1 VEDRLKRGLKKL
13 REVDGKAGEDIANN
27 MNDIFPDFV
36 KYMIEYV
43 WGDIYSRDILDL
55 KSKEMAVV
63 AALTAMGNTEP
74 QLKVHING
82 ALNVGCTINEI
93 KEIILQMTA
102 YSGFPACIN
111 AMNVLKNLLKERE
124 NQGIK
129 DCIGE
134 EPTNKV
140 LPTERYEVG
149 LKELC
154 ELDSHQEEL
163 LNETYKDISPDL
175 VQLIICGQAD
185 IMARDNLNRRL
196 RELSTISALAAL
208 GTAGPQ
214 LKFHINAGINIGLT
228 ADDIKEIMLLISVYS
243 GFPKAINGTNALK
256 EVLTERSI
264 KGAGLEIE

>member
-1 VEDRLKRGLKKL
+1 MEDRLKRGLKKL
-13 REVDGKAGEDIANN
+13 LEVDGKAGDDVVNS
-27 MNDIFPDFV
+27 MNDIFPDLV

-43 WGDIYSRDILDL
+43 WGDIYSRNILDL

-63 AALTAMGNTEP
+63 AALTAMGNAKP

-93 KEIILQMTA
+93 KEIILQMSA
-102 YSGFPACIN
+102 YAGFPASIN
-111 AMNVLKNLLKERE
+111 AIDELKNVLKERE

-134 EPTNKV
+134 EPTNRV

-149 LKELC
+149 LKELS
-154 ELDSHQEEL
+154 ELDSHQAEL

-185 IMARDNLNRRL
+185 IMARDNLCKRL

-208 GTAGPQ
+208 GTAVSQ
-214 LKFHINAGINIGLT
+214 LKFHINAGINVGLT
-228 ADDIKEIMLLISVYS
+228 VDEIKEIMLLVSVYS

-256 EVLTERSI
+256 EVLTERSVKEGVEI
-264 KGAGLEIE
+264 K